1 ISPHEVGMR
10 SLWLAGIAMTL
21 IATPLMADG
30 GGLLTVDG
38 GLMVWTLV
46 VFGLFFLILKRF
58 AWPVVLGA
66 VEAREKKLEEQIAQ
80 AAKDREAAAGL
91 LAQQQQLL
99 AQAREQAVTILNDA
113 KSVAERERQLGL
125 DRARAEADELIGRA
139 RRDIAS
145 EKDRAVAELRREAVD
160 LALAAAGKLIGQR
173 LEAAQDRKIVQ
184 DYLASLGSS
193 K

>member
-1 ISPHEVGMR
+1 MR

-21 IATPLMADG
+21 VSTPLLADG

-38 GLMVWTLV
+38 GLMVWTLF
-46 VFGLFFLILKRF
+46 VFGVFFLILKRF

-66 VEAREKKLEEQIAQ
+66 VQAREKRLEEQIAQ
-80 AAKDREAAAGL
+80 AEKDRTAAAGL

-99 AQAREQAVTILNDA
+99 ADARGQAVTILNDA
-113 KSVAERERQLGL
+113 KAVAERERQLGL

-139 RRDIAS
+139 RRDIES
-145 EKDRAVAELRREAVD
+145 EKDPAVAELRREAVD
-160 LALAAAGKLIGQR
+160 LALSAAGKLIGQR

-184 DYLASLGSS
+184 DYLASLGPS

>member
-1 ISPHEVGMR
+1 
-10 SLWLAGIAMTL
+10 
-21 IATPLMADG
+21 
-30 GGLLTVDG
+30 
-38 GLMVWTLV
+38 
-46 VFGLFFLILKRF
+46 
-58 AWPVVLGA
+58 
-66 VEAREKKLEEQIAQ
+66 
-80 AAKDREAAAGL
+80 
-91 LAQQQQLL
+91 
-99 AQAREQAVTILNDA
+99 
-113 KSVAERERQLGL
+113 GL

-139 RRDIAS
+139 RRDIES

>member
-1 ISPHEVGMR
+1 MR

-21 IATPLMADG
+21 VSTPLLADG

-38 GLMVWTLV
+38 GLMVWTLF

-66 VEAREKKLEEQIAQ
+66 VEARERKLEEQIAQ

-99 AQAREQAVTILNDA
+99 AEAREQAVTILNDA
-113 KSVAERERQLGL
+113 KAVAERERHLGL
-125 DRARAEADELIGRA
+125 DRARAEADELVSRA
-139 RRDIAS
+139 RRDIES

-160 LALAAAGKLIGQR
+160 LALAAAGKLIGER

-184 DYLASLGSS
+184 DYLASLGAS

>member
-1 ISPHEVGMR
+1 MR
-10 SLWLAGIAMTL
+10 SVWLAGILTAFG
-21 IATPLMADG
+21 ATPLMAEG

-66 VEAREKKLEEQIAQ
+66 VEAREKKLEEQLAQ
-80 AAKDREAAAGL
+80 SAKDREDAARL
-91 LAQQQQLL
+91 LAEQQKLL
-99 AQAREQAVTILNDA
+99 ADARGQVVTILNDA
-113 KSVAERERQLGL
+113 KVAAERERQLGL
-125 DRARAEADELIGRA
+125 EKARAEADDLLARA
-139 RRDIAS
+139 RREIAA
-145 EKDRAVAELRREAVD
+145 EKDRAVVELRREAVD

-173 LEAAQDRKIVQ
+173 LQGEQDRKLVQ
-184 DYLASLGSS
+184 DYLATLGPS

>member
-1 ISPHEVGMR
+1 MR
-10 SLWLAGIAMTL
+10 SIWLAGILTTL
-21 IATPLMADG
+21 GATPLMAEG

-66 VEAREKKLEEQIAQ
+66 VEAREKKLEEQLAQ
-80 AAKDREAAAGL
+80 SAKDREDAARL
-91 LAQQQQLL
+91 LAEQQKLL
-99 AQAREQAVTILNDA
+99 ADARGQVVTILNDA
-113 KSVAERERQLGL
+113 KAAAERERQLGL
-125 DRARAEADELIGRA
+125 EKARAEADDLLARA
-139 RRDIAS
+139 RREIAA
-145 EKDRAVAELRREAVD
+145 EKDRAVVELRREAVD

-173 LEAAQDRKIVQ
+173 LQGEQDRKIVQ
-184 DYLASLGSS
+184 DYLATLGPS

>member
-1 ISPHEVGMR
+1 MR
-10 SLWLAGIAMTL
+10 AMWLLGAMTVA
-21 IATPLMADG
+21 ATPLAAEGPGG

-46 VFGLFFLILKRF
+46 VFALFLFILKRY

-80 AAKDREAAAGL
+80 AARDRDEAARL
-91 LAQQQQLL
+91 LAEQRQLL
-99 AQAREQAVTILNDA
+99 DGARGQATVLLTEA
-113 KSVAERERQLGL
+113 KATAERERQLGL
-125 DRARAEADELIGRA
+125 ERARAEADELLARA
-139 RRDIAS
+139 RRELAA
-145 EKDRAVAELRREAVD
+145 EKDRAVTELRQEAVD
-160 LALAAAGKLIGQR
+160 IALAAAGKLIGQR

-184 DYLASLGSS
+184 EYLATVGSG